1 MSHPPGKH
9 SPIPLKSV
17 KLLTLFIV
25 VSCVLVAGCTFPSI
39 KNTNVKNSS
48 TLTVTPTLS
57 TPTPVVVQTTAPVF
71 TENATEVKKGLLNV
85 TVGNYTSE
93 LPVFV
98 DNKSAGIVSFGNP
111 LNLTAKVGRHSV
123 SVCIPGLCNYQSVM
137 ILSSSPTTVDFGD
150 WLKGVVTGPLTV
162 SIGGYNAELPVLL
175 DNMSVGNASQ
185 GKPLNLM
192 VSEGNHSIQV
202 CVGIICENETVEIK
216 FAKPITVDFGERLK
230 KVAEFSTPTVRILD
244 TRQSGSRV
252 TVDLEY
258 INPTKNDLTFTTTI
272 QCAYSYIDSTT
283 RWREGNFKQITVT
296 RSVKAGNSTKQS
308 SDIVLDGGRSYMIE
322 VPKILNTTYK

>member
-1 MSHPPGKH
+1 MSHPPGKN
-9 SPIPLKSV
+9 SPIPLKFI
-17 KLLTLFIV
+17 KILTLLIL

-57 TPTPVVVQTTAPVF
+57 TPAPVVVQTTAPVF
-71 TENATEVKKGLLNV
+71 TENATEVKEGLLNV
-85 TVGNYTSE
+85 TVGNSTSE

-111 LNLTAKVGRHSV
+111 LNMTAKVGRHSV

-150 WLKGVVTGPLTV
+150 WLNGVVTGPLTV

-175 DNMSVGNASQ
+175 DNMSVGNVSQ
-185 GKPLNLM
+185 GKPLDLM
-192 VSEGNHSIQV
+192 VSEGNHTVKV
-202 CVGIICENETVEIK
+202 CVGTICENETVEII
-216 FAKPITVDFGERLK
+216 FAKQITVDFGERLK
-230 KVAEFSTPTVRILD
+230 KDAEFTKPIVRIVN
-244 TRQSGSRV
+244 TRQAGARV

-258 INPTKNDLTFTTTI
+258 INPTKNDTTFTTMI
-272 QCAYSYIDSTT
+272 QCTYTYIDPQG
-283 RWREGNFKQITVT
+283 RKGNFKQITVT
-296 RSVKAGNSTKQS
+296 RSVKSGTRANQS
-308 SDIVLDGGRSYMIE
+308 SDIYLEGGRSYIIE
-322 VPKILNTTYK
+322 PPQILNITYT